1 MLATRTQ
8 EWKRQLKAEG
18 IAEGEA
24 RGKTEMLLRQ
34 FHCRIGSHLRDG
46 AVAVPSRYHLGT
58 CH

>member
-34 FHCRIGSHLRDG
+34 LLISSSHW
-46 AVAVPSRYHLGT
+46 
-58 CH
+58 